1 MTQTDII
8 DITFDLE
15 TADTAVTA
23 APLQLAAVAWLRNA
37 ELSYQTGGRRDPF
50 LRQKDIYNDNE
61 NENEN
66 GEALVAYSRHCD
78 LTAAWMDGLTVS
90 SDTQQ
95 WWSRQKDEVRRA
107 VTGDPRS
114 RLTPEELWQTFFAW
128 TEAVRERTGARHL
141 VLWCQGQDFDIAMMR
156 YQAHRYGL
164 RLPVSQY
171 SLRDCRTLALE
182 LALLFDRTP
191 HADAPSRTPRPLTP
205 DELFSAPSR
214 EPYRHLP
221 PLPATALAAAAP
233 FAAADTLQPHE
244 PLYDAL
250 RSSWSTWHAIQ
261 ELRLMVNG

>member
-1 MTQTDII
+1 
-8 DITFDLE
+8 
-15 TADTAVTA
+15 
-23 APLQLAAVAWLRNA
+23 
-37 ELSYQTGGRRDPF
+37 
-50 LRQKDIYNDNE
+50 
-61 NENEN
+61 
-66 GEALVAYSRHCD
+66 
-78 LTAAWMDGLTVS
+78 MDGLTVS
-90 SDTQQ
+90 GDTQQ

-114 RLTPEELWQTFFAW
+114 RLTPRELWQTFFAW

-182 LALLFDRTP
+182 LALLRDRTP
-191 HADAPSRTPRPLTP
+191 HDAARRCADPRPLTP

-233 FAAADTLQPHE
+233 FAAAGTLQPHE

-250 RSSWSTWHAIQ
+250 RSSWSTWHALR
-261 ELRLMVNG
+261 ELRPVNG